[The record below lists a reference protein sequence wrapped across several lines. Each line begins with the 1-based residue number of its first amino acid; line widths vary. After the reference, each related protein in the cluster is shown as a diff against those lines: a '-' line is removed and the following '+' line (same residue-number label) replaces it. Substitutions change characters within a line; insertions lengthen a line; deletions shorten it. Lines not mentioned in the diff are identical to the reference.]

1 MVGRIPED
9 HPKREVANQLW
20 NPRGFSARQTGE
32 KRAEAVGGHAAVQA
46 NLTNVLVA
54 SEYPCLQDRTPVRRI
69 LVAQPSE
76 ERERIG
82 AVLAATRVVD
92 GLVQGKRALTR

>member
-20 NPRGFSARQTGE
+20 NPRCFSSRQAGE
-32 KRAEAVGGHAAVQA
+32 ERAEAVGGHAGVQTDPA
-46 NLTNVLVA
+46 NVLVA
-54 SEYPCLQDRTPVRRI
+54 SEHPRLQERTPVRWI

-76 ERERIG
+76 EGERIG
-82 AVLAATRVVD
+82 ADVAATRVVD
-92 GLVQGKRALTR
+92 GLIHGKRALTR

>member
-20 NPRGFSARQTGE
+20 NPRGFSARQAGE

-46 NLTNVLVA
+46 NLVNVLVTG
-54 SEYPCLQDRTPVRRI
+54 EHPCLQDRTPVRRI
-69 LVAQPSE
+69 LVAQPPE
-76 ERERIG
+76 ERERISSDL
-82 AVLAATRVVD
+82 VATRVVD
-92 GLVQGKRALTR
+92 RVVQSKRALTR